1 MGYRDEVQRIA
12 RKLGITGYV
21 ENLKPYDVRIVA
33 EGEEEKLREFLEM
46 IKIRRYP
53 IFVEDIEVEWG
64 PATGEFSYFEIRRGE
79 WQEELFE
86 RLDVAARLLYRSVEL
101 GEKSVELSARSV
113 ELGEKSVELSA
124 RSVELGEKI
133 LEAIRDE
140 GKKTREEIRL
150 LRLDLRK
157 YMEARFGEIEKRLS
171 RIEEA
176 LRRASLL

>member
-21 ENLKPYDVRIVA
+21 ENLKPYDMGIVA
-33 EGEEEKLREFLEM
+33 EDEEERFRRFLEM
-46 IKIRRYP
+46 IRIRRYS
-53 IFVEDIEVEWG
+53 IFFEDIEVRWG
-64 PATGEFSYFEIRRGE
+64 PATGEFAYFEVRRGE
-79 WQEELFE
+79 WQEELFK
-86 RLDVAARLLYRSVEL
+86 RLDVTAKLLY
-101 GEKSVELSARSV
+101 
-113 ELGEKSVELSA
+113 

-140 GKKTREEIRL
+140 GKRTREEIRL

-157 YMEARFGEIEKRLS
+157 HMEARFGEIEKRLS

-176 LRRASLL
+176 LRRASIL